1 MCIMAGRNICVCV
14 HVFGKLAF
22 SATNDGT
29 ERQRGEVEI
38 QGGAPLMKLEGWI
51 FPEGELLT

>member
-1 MCIMAGRNICVCV
+1 MCIMAARNICVCV

-29 ERQRGEVEI
+29 GRQRGEVEI
-38 QGGAPLMKLEGWI
+38 QGGEPLMKLG
-51 FPEGELLT
+51 G